1 MTQQL
6 ILNQTIADGLDV
18 IGDRWTLLI
27 LRSAFYG
34 INRFD
39 AFQAA
44 TGASRS
50 TLTRRLNALIEHE
63 IFYKHPYSSA
73 ANRFEYKFTEKG
85 LGLLGPSLLAA
96 KWESDWQT
104 EDYIDIKGRLFHE
117 HCGSYMTPK
126 VICRACKGELSF
138 DKVEWPNMAKQ
149 LDSQLEEIRTYN
161 TQHRKRVNKQRNGHV
176 GNSNL
181 ASLIGDRWTLLVL
194 IASFLGVQ
202 RYDAFLNSLSTPPS
216 VLSERL
222 KQLVANNIFSK
233 VEYQKNPPRHN
244 YVLTEKG
251 KSLFPFVMTLR
262 QWVASESADCATPL
276 KHSCC
281 GKPLKIDVVCDQCDQ
296 RPWPSDMQY
305 HHQK

>member
-1 MTQQL
+1 MDQQL

-34 INRFD
+34 VKRFD
-39 AFQAA
+39 ALQAA

-73 ANRFEYKFTEKG
+73 SNRFEYKFTEKG

-104 EDYIDIKGRLFHE
+104 EEYIDIKGRLFHE
-117 HCGSYMTPK
+117 HCGSYMSPK
-126 VICRACKGELSF
+126 VVCRACKAELNF
-138 DKVEWPNMAKQ
+138 DDVAWPNMAKQ

-161 TQHRKRVNKQRNGHV
+161 TQHRKRVNKQAV
-176 GNSNL
+176 VDLGNSNL

-194 IASFLGVQ
+194 IAAFLGVQ
-202 RYDAFLNSLSTPPS
+202 RYDAFLNSLTTPPS

-222 KQLVANNIFSK
+222 KQLVVNKIFSK
-233 VEYQKNPPRHN
+233 VEYQQNPPRHN

-262 QWVASESADCATPL
+262 QWIASESTHCVSPL
-276 KHSCC
+276 SHSCC
-281 GKPLKIDVVCDQCDQ
+281 GKPLDIDVVCDQCDH

-305 HHQK
+305 HHLK

>member
-18 IGDRWTLLI
+18 IGDRWTILI

-50 TLTRRLNALIEHE
+50 TLTRRLNALIDHE
-63 IFYKHPYSSA
+63 IFYKHPYSTAS
-73 ANRFEYKFTEKG
+73 NRFEYKFTEKG

-104 EDYIDIKGRLFHE
+104 EDYKDIKGRLFHQ
-117 HCGSYMTPK
+117 HCSSYMTPK
-126 VICRACKGELSF
+126 VVCRACKSELSF
-138 DKVEWPNMAKQ
+138 GDVTWPNKAKQ
-149 LDSQLEEIRTYN
+149 LDSQLEAIRTYN
-161 TQHRKRVNKQRNGHV
+161 TQHRKRVKKQDGGDF

-194 IASFLGVQ
+194 IAAFLGIQ
-202 RYDAFLNSLSTPPS
+202 RYDQFLCSLSTPPS

-222 KQLVANNIFSK
+222 KRLVANNIFSK
-233 VEYQKNPPRHN
+233 VEYQQNPPRHD

-262 QWVASESADCATPL
+262 QWVASERCDSISPLAHTCCA
-276 KHSCC
+276 
-281 GKPLKIDVVCDQCDQ
+281 KPLDIDVVCDRCDH
-296 RPWPSDMQY
+296 RPWPSDMEY
-305 HHQK
+305 HHVN